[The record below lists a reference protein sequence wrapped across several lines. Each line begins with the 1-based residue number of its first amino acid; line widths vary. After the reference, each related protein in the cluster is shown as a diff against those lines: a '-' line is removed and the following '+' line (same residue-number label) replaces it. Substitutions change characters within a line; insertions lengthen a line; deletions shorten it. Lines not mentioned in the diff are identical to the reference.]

1 MNYRHAFHAGNFAD
15 VMKHALLVRILQHL
29 RQKPAPFRV
38 VDTHA
43 GIGRYDLSGPEA
55 ERSPEWQDGIDR
67 LAEPFAPQVEAL
79 LEPYRAVLAEVRAR
93 YGGSVY
99 PGSPAIIREL
109 LRREDRG
116 VFAELHPEDGAVLK
130 ERYNSVS
137 NVKVLQL
144 DGWTAMMSLIPPPE
158 RRGLVL
164 IDPPYEVEGELARAA
179 AQLARAVAKW
189 PIGIFA
195 LWYPIKD
202 PREIE
207 TFARSLGGLGRET
220 LRLEIGID
228 RPGAERL
235 IGSGLI
241 VVNPPWR
248 LAQESSIL
256 LPALAGRLARGA
268 YASFRCD
275 PLSEPGAPRPKR

>member
-15 VMKHALLVRILQHL
+15 VMKHVLLVRILEHL

-55 ERSPEWQDGIDR
+55 ERSPEWQDGIGR
-67 LAEPFAPQVEAL
+67 LVEPFAPDVEAL
-79 LEPYRAVLAEVRAR
+79 LQPYRTVLAEFRGR
-93 YGGSVY
+93 YGPSIY

-116 VFAELHPEDGAVLK
+116 VFAELHPEDSALLT
-130 ERYNSVS
+130 ERFNPVA
-137 NVKVLQL
+137 NVKVLRL

-158 RRGLVL
+158 RRGLVF
-164 IDPPYEVEGELARAA
+164 IDPPYEVPGELMRAA
-179 AQLARAVAKW
+179 AQLERAAAKW
-189 PIGIFA
+189 PTGIFV
-195 LWYPIKD
+195 LWYPIKNS
-202 PREIE
+202 REPE
-207 TFARSLGGLGRET
+207 SFVRSLSGLGRDA

-248 LAQESSIL
+248 LADESAVL
-256 LPALAGRLARGA
+256 LPALAGRLARGD

-275 PLSEPGAPRPKR
+275 PVSA